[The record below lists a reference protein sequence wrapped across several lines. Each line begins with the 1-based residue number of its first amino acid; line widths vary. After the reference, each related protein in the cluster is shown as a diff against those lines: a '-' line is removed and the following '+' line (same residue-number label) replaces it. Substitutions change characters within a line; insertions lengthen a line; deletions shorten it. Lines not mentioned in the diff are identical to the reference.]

1 MTANPEKITT
11 FAENPIR
18 SDARVAEEA
27 RLESVYTPK
36 AYRGFESPS
45 LRNQHANFQQI
56 SVFVLRIEYVRI
68 VLVFVKKKTKNGTF
82 WQHLE
87 SFGEGGM
94 QIPC

>member
-1 MTANPEKITT
+1 MIGKMIQ
-11 FAENPIR
+11 R
-18 SDARVAEEA
+18 L
-27 RLESVYTPK
+27 LESVYTPK
-36 AYRGFESPS
+36 AYRGFESRS